1 MHWFSTFDMAEKD
14 GDLVEQIV
22 KQTDDEKGYFSTVK
36 TVATEIIKHANFCIN
51 FDSIPTYRE
60 LLKYNNNH
68 CFEVED
74 DKGKYGFPVI
84 DKYPNS
90 PKNLGFSIYFDG
102 RLFNYKIILQK
113 YADNFEKLL
122 CYALFFAK
130 LSATQQWY
138 QNDLTYMEGQERVSL
153 AAVQFFRKNLSDIL
167 KDFYTITDDY
177 KVIQK
182 HNIELIEV
190 TEKLAEKEPPLRKA
204 LDFMYA
210 CDYVNA
216 LKELALLL
224 EPKRQEY
231 QEKIQKGNET
241 LFDID
246 KFFNFVNNYGIR
258 HNNKKQ
264 KQATEE
270 QLKVHLDFGLSI
282 YRLFTI
288 YGDL

>member
-1 MHWFSTFDMAEKD
+1 MEEKD
-14 GDLVEQIV
+14 GDLMEQYCSTKDFIKDKNYLQNLKQRVIEIMSEYTGYIRAGVFRNANIMDELFLEFKINSELIKGKGMEEDKIVE
-22 KQTDDEKGYFSTVK
+22 
-36 TVATEIIKHANFCIN
+36 
-51 FDSIPTYRE
+51 
-60 LLKYNNNH
+60 KYNKTRVYFILEKENY
-68 CFEVED
+68 
-74 DKGKYGFPVI
+74 YGRRYYSKKILFKQFI
-84 DKYPNS
+84 DKYS
-90 PKNLGFSIYFDG
+90 SISSM
-102 RLFNYKIILQK
+102 
-113 YADNFEKLL
+113 L
-122 CYALFFAK
+122 CIFLKVISVFK
-130 LSATQQWY
+130 LSYDEQC
-138 QNDLTYMEGQERVSL
+138 DIIERLS
-153 AAVQFFRKNLSDIL
+153 NLL
-167 KDFYTITDDY
+167 KDFYKIEEDENAEY
-177 KVIQK
+177 GYRVFPK
-182 HNIELIEV
+182 HNIELLET
-190 TEKLAEKEPPLRKA
+190 TEKLAEKEPSLRKV

-224 EPKRQEY
+224 EPKRKEY

-270 QLKVHLDFGLSI
+270 QLKAHLDFGLSI

>member
-1 MHWFSTFDMAEKD
+1 MAEKD
-14 GDLVEQIV
+14 GDLMEQIL
-22 KQTDDEKGYFSTVK
+22 KQTDDEKGYFLTVK
-36 TVATEIIKHANFCIN
+36 TIATEIMLQANFLIN
-51 FDSIPTYRE
+51 FDSLTTYRE
-60 LLKYNNNH
+60 LLKYNSNH
-68 CFEVED
+68 CFEVKN
-74 DKGKYGFPVI
+74 DKEEYGFPVI

-90 PKNLGFSIYFDG
+90 PKKFGWDSYFDG

-113 YADNFEKLL
+113 YKDNFEKLL

-130 LSATQQWY
+130 LSENQQWY
-138 QNDLTYMEGQERVSL
+138 QNDLTYMEGGERVSL
-153 AAVQFFRKNLSDIL
+153 AAVQFFKKNLSDIL
-167 KDFYTITDDY
+167 KDFYTITNDY
-177 KVIQK
+177 KVIPR
-182 HNIELIEV
+182 HNIELLET
-190 TEKLAEKEPPLRKA
+190 TEKLAEKEPSLRKV
-204 LDFMYA
+204 LNFMYA

-224 EPKRQEY
+224 EPKRKEY

-258 HNNKKQ
+258 HNNAQQ
-264 KQATEE
+264 KQAKEE

-288 YGDL
+288 YGD